1 MLEPMQWVQGH
12 KKEIDELIK
21 ENGLIGDS
29 WENAN
34 WLFLWEI
41 TVVLDYDK
49 EYDMRKAT
57 GLGFK
62 DQASGAEGWL
72 VTFKRLRAAKIIP

>member
-1 MLEPMQWVQGH
+1 V
-12 KKEIDELIK
+12 
-21 ENGLIGDS
+21 
-29 WENAN
+29 
-34 WLFLWEI
+34 

-49 EYDMRKAT
+49 EYDMRKAQ

-72 VTFKRLRAAKIIP
+72 ETFKRLRAAKIIP